1 MLSDP
6 HGRYQELKEILTYWN
21 PQEQTLVLLGDIVD
35 RGPSS
40 LECLRLIM
48 QLQEKGNVITVDG
61 NHEQLLCEWLE
72 MKGNESFYY
81 LEVFNNTIQSFFP
94 DVSNVLQKYTKQR
107 LANVLRTMYQAE
119 LSFIK
124 NMLTYYETVQLLFVH
139 GGYNLEPNWKVDA
152 ERDCKWIRQ
161 PFISGE
167 NKTGKTIIFGHTPT
181 ENMHDTQ
188 SNDIWISPCKTKIGI
203 DGSCVYGGQL
213 NAIVISHSGKLID
226 TFSVKKKGYISNI

>member
-6 HGRYQELKEILTYWN
+6 HGCYRELKEILTLWE
-21 PQEQTLVLLGDIVD
+21 PQKQTLVLLGDIID

-48 QLQEKGNVITVDG
+48 QLQEKGNVITVGG

-72 MKGNESFYY
+72 MEGNESFYY
-81 LEVFNNTIQSFFP
+81 LEIFNQTIKSLFP
-94 DVSNVLQKYTKQR
+94 YIPNVLQKYTKEKI
-107 LANVLRTMYQAE
+107 ADDLRTLYQAE

-124 NMLTYYETVQLLFVH
+124 GMLTYYETDELLFVH
-139 GGYNLEPNWKVDA
+139 GGCNLKPDWKREA

-161 PFISGE
+161 PFISGINE
-167 NKTGKTIIFGHTPT
+167 TGKTIIFGHTPT
-181 ENMHDTQ
+181 ENMHLVQ
-188 SNDIWISPCKTKIGI
+188 SNDIWISPCETKIGI

-213 NAIVISHSGKLID
+213 NAIVISESGKLMN
-226 TFSVKKKGYISNI
+226 TYSVKKKG